1 MLMKMSEMLQSYAIV
16 APKGADQTELRAL
29 ITKAYQYC
37 WANHTKQPVPTNP
50 YLGPC
55 VSARTLEQQHTFA
68 YSDSAIVITYQNG
81 GLLLGTPGA
90 AIQVQSRRDS
100 AAIMVLNTTIDY
112 RAQTLK
118 VVTYRPSGIWEQHL
132 MDL

>member
-1 MLMKMSEMLQSYAIV
+1 MKMSEILQSYTIV
-16 APKGADQTELRAL
+16 APKDADQTELRVL
-29 ITKAYQYC
+29 IKKAYQHC
-37 WANHTKQPVPTNP
+37 WANRTKQPAPTNP

-55 VSARTLEQQHTFA
+55 VSARTLDQQHTFV
-68 YSDSAIVITYQNG
+68 YSDSAVVITYQNG

-90 AIQVQSRRDS
+90 TIQVQSRRGNTV
-100 AAIMVLNTTIDY
+100 IMVLNTAIDY

-118 VVTYRPSGIWEQHL
+118 VVTYKPSGLWEQHL